1 MRLRDESSW
10 TRFKRGISHDFQQGV
25 HQLSPVGA
33 RALQWLGE
41 AGKRRLTRLRA
52 LSWHAFPLPLNVVFL
67 LIGTGLLLL
76 IIIKVPQGTGLGPV
90 LGAWIGAGLAYLFTR
105 RQRLEEEQRRRRA
118 LATILLSEIQ
128 VLYDILKDIHHA
140 FFLKAFHKATI
151 EPFHTAMYDQAGS
164 DRLLFQPETAQ
175 VLAQFYALTHTLQT
189 ELNKLGQDD
198 HALLV
203 RTQYTAE
210 CIQEVMRQLS
220 AEGGV

>member
-1 MRLRDESSW
+1 
-10 TRFKRGISHDFQQGV
+10 
-25 HQLSPVGA
+25 
-33 RALQWLGE
+33 
-41 AGKRRLTRLRA
+41 
-52 LSWHAFPLPLNVVFL
+52 
-67 LIGTGLLLL
+67 
-76 IIIKVPQGTGLGPV
+76 
-90 LGAWIGAGLAYLFTR
+90 
-105 RQRLEEEQRRRRA
+105 
-118 LATILLSEIQ
+118 
-128 VLYDILKDIHHA
+128 
-140 FFLKAFHKATI
+140 
-151 EPFHTAMYDQAGS
+151 MYDQAGS